1 MILNFI
7 LNLII
12 FIFVFQ
18 VTRFEVEIKE
28 KGGGETRTQ
37 RKGHFKI
44 FSNES
49 SLRQNSMPNFCTNL

>member
-7 LNLII
+7 PNLII
-12 FIFVFQ
+12 FIFFFQ

-28 KGGGETRTQ
+28 KGGEMRTQ

-49 SLRQNSMPNFCTNL
+49 SLSKNIMPKSCTNL